1 MTIRR
6 AAKRLRELGLVP
18 VLFAA
23 LLLAASSSWAAGHSG
38 GGHSGGGH
46 SGGGHSSG
54 HSGGGHAAAHSPGS
68 SHGSMHGGHGPIGSG
83 AGTHHGNGGF
93 HNNGGSHGNGGFHS
107 NGGFHGHDGHGH
119 GGFHGR
125 GFYPGFGIDF
135 GYWPGFSFGLGWGW
149 GWDGWGW
156 RYPYGYPY
164 GYGPYGEGA
173 YGGYGYDHSYSRDD
187 MGALDLD
194 ISPGDTEVYVN
205 GEKLGTVDDFDGWP
219 QYLWLPKGTYDIVF
233 YREGYKTL
241 ARQVSVHPGLVIDMD
256 DRLEHGQSVLPQDL
270 QTKTHER
277 RDDRLRYEHER
288 SDRIDRGQWDPRS
301 RDDDNWR
308 DRAHR
313 GHDRHD
319 QNGQNGQNA
328 DRGDDS
334 NGRAAGSSSGWL
346 RLNVDPEDSSVYLD
360 GRFVG
365 TGSELGSLQNG
376 LKVDP
381 GKHHLAVVRPGRKS
395 VERDFDV
402 TAGQDVKLSIDLVNG
417 R

>member
-6 AAKRLRELGLVP
+6 AAKRLLELGAVP
-18 VLFAA
+18 VLVAV
-23 LLLAASSSWAAGHSG
+23 LLLAASSAWAA
-38 GGHSGGGH
+38 GHSGGGH

-54 HSGGGHAAAHSPGS
+54 HSSGHSGGGHGAAHSSGS
-68 SHGSMHGGHGPIGSG
+68 SHGVSHYGGHGGPTGVG
-83 AGTHHGNGGF
+83 AHHGNGGF
-93 HNNGGSHGNGGFHS
+93 HNSVGLHGHDGFH
-107 NGGFHGHDGHGH
+107 GGFHGHDGFR

-125 GFYPGFGIDF
+125 GFYPLGLGFDF
-135 GYWPGFSFGLGWGW
+135 GYWPGLYFGLGWGW

-164 GYGPYGEGA
+164 GYGPYGEG
-173 YGGYGYDHSYSRDD
+173 YGYPYAGGGGGYDHSSRDD

-205 GEKLGTVDDFDGWP
+205 GEKLGTVDDYDGWP

-233 YREGYKTL
+233 FREGYKTL
-241 ARQVSVHPGLVIDMD
+241 ARQVSVYPGLVIDMD
-256 DRLEHGQSVLPQDL
+256 DRLEHGQSILPQDL

-277 RDDRLRYEHER
+277 RDDRLRYERER

-313 GHDRHD
+313 GSDRTD
-319 QNGQNGQNA
+319 QHGQSAG
-328 DRGDDS
+328 RGDDS
-334 NGRAAGSSSGWL
+334 NGRAVSGDSGWL
-346 RLNVDPEDSSVYLD
+346 RLSVDPEDSSVYLD

-376 LKVDP
+376 LKVSP

-395 VERDFDV
+395 VERDFDA
-402 TAGQDVKLSIDLVNG
+402 TAGSDVKLSIDLANG

>member
-6 AAKRLRELGLVP
+6 AAKRLRELGAVP
-18 VLFAA
+18 VFVAM
-23 LLLAASSSWAAGHSG
+23 LLLAASSAWAGHSG

-46 SGGGHSSG
+46 SGGGHSAS
-54 HSGGGHAAAHSPGS
+54 HGGSHGG
-68 SHGSMHGGHGPIGSG
+68 SHGSGGHGAGPSGIG
-83 AGTHHGNGGF
+83 AHHGNGGF
-93 HNNGGSHGNGGFHS
+93 HGGSHGSGGL
-107 NGGFHGHDGHGH
+107 HGHDGFHGNH
-119 GGFHGR
+119 GFHGR
-125 GFYPGFGIDF
+125 GYYPLGIGFDF
-135 GYWPGFSFGLGWGW
+135 GYWPGLYFGLGWGWGW

-156 RYPYGYPY
+156 GYPYGYPY
-164 GYGPYGEGA
+164 GYGPYGERYGYGYGGG
-173 YGGYGYDHSYSRDD
+173 YGGYDRSSRDD

-194 ISPGDTEVYVN
+194 ISPGDTQVYVN

-241 ARQVSVHPGLVIDMD
+241 ARQVSVYPGLVIDMD
-256 DRLEHGQSVLPQDL
+256 DRLEHGQSILPQDL

-277 RDDRLRYEHER
+277 RDDRMRYEQER

-313 GHDRHD
+313 RRD
-319 QNGQNGQNA
+319 QRDENA

-334 NGRAAGSSSGWL
+334 NGRMASSESGWL
-346 RLNVDPEDSSVYLD
+346 RLHVDPEDSSVYLD

-365 TGSELGSLQNG
+365 TGSELGSMQNG
-376 LKVDP
+376 LKVSP

-395 VERDFDV
+395 VERDFDA
-402 TAGQDVKLSIDLVNG
+402 TAGQDVKLSIDLANG

>member
-1 MTIRR
+1 MSIRR
-6 AAKRLRELGLVP
+6 AAKRLLELGLAP
-18 VLFAA
+18 VLFAV
-23 LLLAASSSWAAGHSG
+23 LLLAASSAWAA
-38 GGHSGGGH
+38 GHSGGGH

-54 HSGGGHAAAHSPGS
+54 HSGGGHSAAHSSGPHGV
-68 SHGSMHGGHGPIGSG
+68 SHYGGHAGPVGVG
-83 AGTHHGNGGF
+83 AHHGNGGF
-93 HNNGGSHGNGGFHS
+93 HGGFHGNS
-107 NGGFHGHDGHGH
+107 GFHGGFHGHDGFH

-125 GFYPGFGIDF
+125 GFYPLGIGFDF
-135 GYWPGFSFGLGWGW
+135 GYWPGLYFGLGWGW

-156 RYPYGYPY
+156 GYPYGYPY
-164 GYGPYGEGA
+164 GYGPYGERYGDGYR
-173 YGGYGYDHSYSRDD
+173 YGGGGYDSSSRDD

-194 ISPGDTEVYVN
+194 ISPGDTQVYVN

-241 ARQVSVHPGLVIDMD
+241 ARQVSIYPGLVIDMD
-256 DRLEHGQSVLPQDL
+256 DRLEHGQSILPQDL

-277 RDDRLRYEHER
+277 RDDRMRYEQER

-313 GHDRHD
+313 GHDRS
-319 QNGQNGQNA
+319 
-328 DRGDDS
+328 DDS
-334 NGRAAGSSSGWL
+334 NGRSMSSDSGWL
-346 RLNVDPEDSSVYLD
+346 RLNIEPEDSSVYLD

-365 TGSELGSLQNG
+365 TGSELGSMQNG
-376 LKVDP
+376 LKVSP

-395 VERDFDV
+395 VERDFDA
-402 TAGQDVKLSIDLVNG
+402 TAGQDVKLSIELSNG